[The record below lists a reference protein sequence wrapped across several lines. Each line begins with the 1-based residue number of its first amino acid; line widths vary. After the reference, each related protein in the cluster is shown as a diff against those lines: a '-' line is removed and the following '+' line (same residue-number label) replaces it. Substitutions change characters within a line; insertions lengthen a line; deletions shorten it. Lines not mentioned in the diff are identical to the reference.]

1 MIRTILAAV
10 FAAALIGAPL
20 ATGVAWAQNAKK
32 ITKENT
38 PHGCSPVTTPCE

>member
-20 ATGVAWAQNAKK
+20 ASGVAWAQGGK
-32 ITKENT
+32 ITKEN
-38 PHGCSPVTTPCE
+38 PPKGCSPVTTPCE